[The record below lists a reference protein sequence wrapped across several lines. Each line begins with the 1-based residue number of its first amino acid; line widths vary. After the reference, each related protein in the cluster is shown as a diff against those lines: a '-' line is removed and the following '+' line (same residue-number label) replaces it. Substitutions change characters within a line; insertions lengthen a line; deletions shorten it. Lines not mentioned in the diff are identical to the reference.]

1 MSRIDAIQRF
11 LGLPQEDRSP
21 LSLLNITIEQCE
33 MGQIDAA
40 LQRRLDRVGK
50 HPEASTPDADT
61 VRMALH
67 TAAAQLAD
75 AAVRSRILSERAE
88 ANADEVDDAGATAPT
103 TDDAPSP
110 APVYGPPIDRQA
122 LLTFRRT
129 AVRTILLCRGW
140 NRKSRRML
148 AAVAGASGIPPE
160 HMAIA
165 LRSLSG
171 PISAG
176 AAPAATA
183 KPVAPAR
190 KPTFFESLHEKPAKA
205 AGVPSGV
212 IMGIGGGIAAAAIL
226 TIVTIRLLTPGP
238 SPDAASAD
246 QELAPFDSEPAIT
259 RRDDGPRTE
268 RDDPDR
274 ALSIP
279 DPTGAIPPNAV
290 QEPPDPAGLVRTLR
304 RCVELASTDPGEA
317 AWRLEQ
323 AISTLSSSWSML
335 EPATIEAA
343 NDAVIVFLIEA
354 PAGGESGRRAI
365 SAVAAG
371 ARQQAS
377 ADRLSAFEVAP
388 AVWSCGVLAELLT
401 APGTPIPVRA
411 YAREVLTAAADTFD
425 AEQSSGFVD
434 GTTAS
439 LAAMAQTLST
449 FDSGRDSL
457 AAWGRWRE
465 SLLAATG
472 GLAPGDM
479 VLRRE
484 LETIDAV
491 ETLMRSGPSLAQR
504 PDVYGELTSLL
515 GTLRWSPDAASGQ
528 PTPARLALLR
538 WFDDLS
544 IETEDLAL
552 VTEWIV
558 RESGTP
564 GVGIQMT
571 LRRTAG
577 VEARAAQRDKYASVW
592 SLGDGAGAD
601 ELATAWK
608 RAALRSIDPDRNPSA
623 DIIGALIR
631 AAEHG
636 RLSEAGA
643 RRWRRETTAAQLIMN
658 DPFASIVEAAKP
670 TSRRGTLENA
680 GGRRDGAWA
689 LEYLGAGNADEQK
702 FAAVSRLEL
711 WGGSIGPID
720 GDVLARAALLG
731 SPIEVRTAAQRTV
744 RKRADEPAVVNGL
757 LESIGVAPRNNSTR
771 ALIESVTNQ
780 SLPSPRNPAWP
791 HASRLALTEQ
801 LLEMLAGRTGLSAI
815 DRIAQV
821 VTDSYLA
828 RSAYSGTTMSRSAQ
842 TPDKAG
848 RALWTEWRDEAGR
861 VIGTPRASRSLE
873 MIDRRRRGRLSLAA
887 GPVQRFAAEQSSVAE
902 VMGYVIASERPS
914 RAEDVRAILDQ
925 LGAERR
931 RVASVFE
938 QIEATERAML
948 MLWMIRF
955 GEVIPGIAASGED
968 QA

>member
-11 LGLPQEDRSP
+11 LSLPPDDRSP

-33 MGQIDAA
+33 MGLIDAA
-40 LQRRLDRVGK
+40 LQRRLDRVAR

-75 AAVRSRILSERAE
+75 AAVRSRILSEQSETVGAS
-88 ANADEVDDAGATAPT
+88 DATSSTTNEPAAPAPT
-103 TDDAPSP
+103 HA
-110 APVYGPPIDRQA
+110 PPIDRQA

-148 AAVAGASGIPPE
+148 AAVAGASGIAPE

-176 AAPAATA
+176 AAPAAAPT
-183 KPVAPAR
+183 PVAPA
-190 KPTFFESLHEKPAKA
+190 KKQTFFESLHEKPAKA
-205 AGVPSGV
+205 QGVPSSV
-212 IMGIGGGIAAAAIL
+212 ILGIGGGIAAAAIL

-238 SPDAASAD
+238 APDSASAD
-246 QELAPFDSEPAIT
+246 DTLAPIDHEPAIT
-259 RRDDGPRTE
+259 RRDDSART
-268 RDDPDR
+268 DR
-274 ALSIP
+274 SDADREIDIP
-279 DPTGAIPPNAV
+279 DPTGAVPSRTV

-354 PAGGESGRRAI
+354 PAGGESGRRAL

-377 ADRLSAFEVAP
+377 ADRLNAFEVAP
-388 AVWSCGVLAELLT
+388 AVWSCGALAELLT
-401 APGTPIPVRA
+401 APGAPIPVQE
-411 YAREVLTAAADTFD
+411 YAREVLSAAVGSFDTD
-425 AEQSSGFVD
+425 HSAGFVD
-434 GTTAS
+434 GATAS

-449 FDSGRDSL
+449 FDAGRDSL

-472 GLAPGDM
+472 ALSPDDM

-484 LETIDAV
+484 LETIDAIEV
-491 ETLMRSGPSLAQR
+491 LMRSGPSLAQR
-504 PDVYGELTSLL
+504 PEVYGELTALL
-515 GTLRWSPDAASGQ
+515 ETLRWAPDAASGH

-571 LRRTAG
+571 LRRNAG
-577 VEARAAQRDKYASVW
+577 VEGRAAQRDKYASVW
-592 SLGDGAGAD
+592 SLGDGVGAD
-601 ELATAWK
+601 ELATNWT

-623 DIIGALIR
+623 DIVGALIR

-658 DPFASIVEAAKP
+658 DPFASIVDAAKP
-670 TSRRGTLENA
+670 TSRQGTLENA

-702 FAAVSRLEL
+702 FAAISRLEL
-711 WGGSIGPID
+711 WGGSIGRID

-744 RKRADEPAVVNGL
+744 RKRADEPAVINGL
-757 LESIGVAPRNNSTR
+757 LESIGVAPRNSSTR
-771 ALIESVTNQ
+771 ALIESVTSQ

-821 VTDSYLA
+821 MTDSYLA
-828 RSAYSGTTMSRSAQ
+828 RAAYSGTTMSQNAQ
-842 TPDKAG
+842 TPEKAG
-848 RALWTEWRDEAGR
+848 RLLWTEWRDEAGR

-873 MIDRRRRGRLSLAA
+873 MIDRRRRGRLTLAT

-914 RAEDVRAILDQ
+914 RAEDVRAILDR
-925 LGAERR
+925 LGTERR
-931 RVASVFE
+931 SVATIFE

-955 GEVIPGIAASGED
+955 GEAVPGFENQGADSA
-968 QA
+968 